1 MRGCAGEEAE
11 SGEPSEGYPGR
22 EVAVKKRAIVRMS
35 WIAVGLA
42 LIACALYGQQGTA
55 ARSTDRKLK
64 EKIDLLASGT
74 VAKDGPGFC
83 VAVVKDQKVILC
95 EAYGMANVEAGA
107 PMTTATALNIGSVSK
122 HFTAWAVLLLE
133 QRGMLSTSDDA
144 HKYLPELPDYG
155 APLTL
160 SHLLYQTSGL
170 PEYLKLFKYAG
181 LYRCDSRSFS
191 DVYQLLRNGASL
203 QSPPG
208 AEWHYSNT
216 NYALLAEIVRRR
228 TGQDFGAFLHD
239 NLFGPLGMGHTV
251 VPAGDGA
258 IIENRA
264 ESYWHS
270 EGRLKKYNT
279 NACIPGPS
287 MVHTTAQDMARWML
301 NFKQDRIGG
310 AGFFARLCTPGRLNS
325 GEKAPYAM
333 GLAQGQYRGTATVG
347 HAGSDAAFVADMTY
361 CPQYD
366 LGVAVLCNTADID
379 PNRVRNAVLDCVIF
393 GETTVKEGGSEA
405 RSPRPPAAGES
416 NALRERLLGNYGVN
430 GSGDVICL
438 SRDGEELW
446 GSYLGQGNVRLDPRN
461 ESTAASAEGDIVV
474 RVLAEEAGV
483 AEKIE
488 LNLKGTL
495 LTASRIP
502 ESKKDLAELAGVT
515 GLYYSPVLGA
525 VYSITREDGRLEVA
539 QRRSV
544 GTHDLAF
551 AGKATLVC
559 SLGELRLARDAAG
572 DVAGFTLWHETV
584 GGILFSKIGTDPIPA
599 GS

>member
-1 MRGCAGEEAE
+1 MLLSKPVIAAVSGYAVAGGLELACWCDLRVVE
-11 SGEPSEGYPGR
+11 R
-22 EVAVKKRAIVRMS
+22 DAVFGV
-35 WIAVGLA
+35 
-42 LIACALYGQQGTA
+42 
-55 ARSTDRKLK
+55 
-64 EKIDLLASGT
+64 
-74 VAKDGPGFC
+74 FC
-83 VAVVKDQKVILC
+83 RRFGV
-95 EAYGMANVEAGA
+95 
-107 PMTTATALNIGSVSK
+107 
-122 HFTAWAVLLLE
+122 
-133 QRGMLSTSDDA
+133 
-144 HKYLPELPDYG
+144 
-155 APLTL
+155 PLTDGGT
-160 SHLLYQTSGL
+160 QRL
-170 PEYLKLFKYAG
+170 PRLIG
-181 LYRCDSRSFS
+181 MSR
-191 DVYQLLRNGASL
+191 
-203 QSPPG
+203 
-208 AEWHYSNT
+208 
-216 NYALLAEIVRRR
+216 ALDMIL
-228 TGQDFGAFLHD
+228 TGR
-239 NLFGPLGMGHTV
+239 PV
-251 VPAGDGA
+251 
-258 IIENRA
+258 
-264 ESYWHS
+264 S
-270 EGRLKKYNT
+270 
-279 NACIPGPS
+279 
-287 MVHTTAQDMARWML
+287 AQEA
-301 NFKQDRIGG
+301 
-310 AGFFARLCTPGRLNS
+310 
-325 GEKAPYAM
+325 YAM

-405 RSPRPPAAGES
+405 RSPQPPAAGES

-502 ESKKDLAELAGVT
+502 ESKKDLAGLAGVT

-525 VYSITREDGRLEVA
+525 VYSITMEDGRLEVA

-572 DVAGFTLWHETV
+572 RVSGFTLWHETV